1 MVICW
6 TPCEK
11 CMSAG
16 YAYTPAGNCCCCAF
30 RQGYNWEAKCML
42 WIASKVHRSVRSTAL
57 VLKPSMTPRVSMHV
71 CLHDSGI
78 LDLVTLPQVNI
89 SIPNFWTLNIKP
101 SSKSRTIEQ
110 SIIGEIDVG
119 FKGIRCTSRQDSA
132 YSLKSSYEGRV
143 KSAVRLSL
151 LILYLISS

>member
-71 CLHDSGI
+71 CLHDSGV
-78 LDLVTLPQVNI
+78 LDLVTLHRVNI
-89 SIPNFWTLNIKP
+89 SLPSFWTLTIIS
-101 SSKSRTIEQ
+101 SSKSRAIEQ
-110 SIIGEIDVG
+110 KIIGDIDVG
-119 FKGIRCTSRQDSA
+119 VKSMRCTSRQDSA
-132 YSLKSSYEGRV
+132 YSPESSYEGRV
-143 KSAVRLSL
+143 KSVMCLGL